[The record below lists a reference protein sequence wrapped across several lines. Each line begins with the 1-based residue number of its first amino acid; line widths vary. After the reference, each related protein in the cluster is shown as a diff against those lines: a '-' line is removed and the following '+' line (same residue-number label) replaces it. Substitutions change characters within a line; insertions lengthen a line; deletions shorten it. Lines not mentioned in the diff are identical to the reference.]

1 MLVTVLRLENGIQFF
16 PVRAPFIVY
25 GVNNMKISRD
35 KVCIS
40 LSYSPP
46 TATLKRKVGNL
57 LIQRIVRRYH
67 FNLLDEQVEDLD
79 NTLVEGVKRRLYH
92 QQPTLLV
99 DDTDDDDDDDD
110 DAVSGGDAN
119 EVSVSRISRHQVK
132 RNKGGEASTS
142 ATAGAARVDNTSN
155 DDAVIVNLYGG
166 KNMEISRDK
175 VFISLSYSPRTATL
189 KRKFGNLPIGYMR
202 ERIDK
207 EEDFKILDRVGRRYH
222 FNLLDE
228 QVAGLDNT
236 WMEGEKRELYHQPP
250 TLLMDDTDDDDAAD
264 TGGDANEVSVS
275 RISRHQV
282 KRNKGGEASTSATAA
297 AARVDN
303 SSNDDAVIS
312 RDKVC
317 ISLSYSPPTA
327 TLKRKVGNLLIQRI
341 VRRYHFNLLDEQ
353 VEDLDNTLV
362 EGVKR
367 KLYHQQ
373 PTLLVDDTDDDDDDD
388 DDAVSGGDANEVSVS
403 RISRHQ
409 VKRNKGG
416 EASTSATAGAA
427 RVDNTS
433 NDDAVI
439 VNLYGGKNMEIS
451 RDKVFISLSYSPRT
465 ATLKRK
471 FGNLPIGYMRE
482 RIDKEEDFKI
492 LDRVGRRYHFN
503 LLDEQVAGLDNTWME
518 GEKRELYHQPPTL
531 LMDDTDDDDAA
542 DTGGDANEVSVSRI
556 SRHQAFKYLF
566 LFSHPL
572 IRCKSFGHICLT
584 DMGYGVNN
592 MKISRDKVFI
602 SLSYSP
608 RTATLK
614 RKFGNLPVRYM
625 RERIDMEEDFKI
637 LERVGRRYNF
647 NLLDEQGGKRRLYH
661 QPPTLLVDDTDDDDD
676 DTGGY
681 VNEVNVSRLSR
692 HQVKRNKGE
701 AST

>member
-1 MLVTVLRLENGIQFF
+1 MSRS
-16 PVRAPFIVY
+16 
-25 GVNNMKISRD
+25 KIW
-35 KVCIS
+35 
-40 LSYSPP
+40 
-46 TATLKRKVGNL
+46 TTLWWK
-57 LIQRIVRRYH
+57 
-67 FNLLDEQVEDLD
+67 E
-79 NTLVEGVKRRLYH
+79 
-92 QQPTLLV
+92 
-99 DDTDDDDDDDD
+99 
-110 DAVSGGDAN
+110 
-119 EVSVSRISRHQVK
+119 
-132 RNKGGEASTS
+132 
-142 ATAGAARVDNTSN
+142 
-155 DDAVIVNLYGG
+155 YGG

-303 SSNDDAVIS
+303 SSNDDAV
-312 RDKVC
+312 
-317 ISLSYSPPTA
+317 
-327 TLKRKVGNLLIQRI
+327 
-341 VRRYHFNLLDEQ
+341 

-556 SRHQAFKYLF
+556 SRHQVKETKVEK
-566 LFSHPL
+566 HQHQPQQQQP
-572 IRCKSFGHICLT
+572 
-584 DMGYGVNN
+584 GYGVNN
-592 MKISRDKVFI
+592 MKISRDKVLFPYRI
-602 SLSYSP
+602 HH
-608 RTATLK
+608 
-614 RKFGNLPVRYM
+614 
-625 RERIDMEEDFKI
+625 ERQ
-637 LERVGRRYNF
+637 R
-647 NLLDEQGGKRRLYH
+647 
-661 QPPTLLVDDTDDDDD
+661 
-676 DTGGY
+676 
-681 VNEVNVSRLSR
+681 
-692 HQVKRNKGE
+692 
-701 AST
+701 